1 MVKSVPFYEGKES
14 QMKDINVKT
23 RMNLRKM
30 NQLLIQ
36 YLEVANTIPENDW
49 KQIVLV
55 SQKKKSHL
63 KKILENT
70 ERGNL
75 FMILFFVRELI
86 EALLNED

>member
-1 MVKSVPFYEGKES
+1 
-14 QMKDINVKT
+14 MKDINVKT

-55 SQKKKSHL
+55 SQKKKTHL

-86 EALLNED
+86 EALLNEE